1 MYDLFIAEDIMTL
14 KYCWYNTINKNALSA
29 DLSKHSLII
38 DGKFIADFFLQND
51 QEAVTCS

>member
-1 MYDLFIAEDIMTL
+1 MTL
-14 KYCWYNTINKNALSA
+14 KYCWHNTINKNALSA